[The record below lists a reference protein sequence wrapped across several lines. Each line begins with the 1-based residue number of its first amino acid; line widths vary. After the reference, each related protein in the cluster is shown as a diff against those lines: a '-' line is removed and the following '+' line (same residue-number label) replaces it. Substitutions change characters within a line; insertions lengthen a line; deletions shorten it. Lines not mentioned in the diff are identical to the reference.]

1 MTESAVANPPGVF
14 RVQKANDD
22 FGRNYLDIDNIASGQ
37 AWLVAEMAGWNFS
50 SIVGSPDFD
59 SGQVEEIRFN
69 FLNND
74 GADIGGSTVTA
85 AARIE
90 RTGGGG
96 LQIRGLALGT
106 GTSIAATPLSL
117 NQTDPFTVVL
127 ELDKDEDTYQ
137 VFIKDGDAPFTSI
150 GSGNVDPGRDGNSL
164 RLGFNNNFSGTGE
177 FFDLDR
183 IYLTNE
189 SPIVDAVEPLTLKV
203 NLTSGQTWIANDS
216 TIAYEIDSYRITDDN
231 PVGALSTTGWSSLSD
246 RSVDAIDGPDGDLIV
261 GNGIGEIW
269 DEAGGSNP
277 KALSES
283 FLFGSSTIMPTEQL
297 SLGLAVTPG
306 SSPDLGFEF
315 RRADTGAIIPGLI
328 EFVTGGGVPG
338 DFNDDSVVDLADY
351 TVWRDNLGA
360 ADDSAISGNGDGTP
374 GVTQADYLVWKQSFG
389 SPGSAAAGSL
399 AASATVPEPSA
410 LLLAGLAVLVC
421 RGLGRR
427 APR

>member
-1 MTESAVANPPGVF
+1 M
-14 RVQKANDD
+14 
-22 FGRNYLDIDNIASGQ
+22 
-37 AWLVAEMAGWNFS
+37 
-50 SIVGSPDFD
+50 
-59 SGQVEEIRFN
+59 
-69 FLNND
+69 
-74 GADIGGSTVTA
+74 
-85 AARIE
+85 
-90 RTGGGG
+90 
-96 LQIRGLALGT
+96 
-106 GTSIAATPLSL
+106 
-117 NQTDPFTVVL
+117 L

-231 PVGALSTTGWSSLSD
+231 PVGTLSTTGWSSLSD

-306 SSPDLGFEF
+306 SSPALGV
-315 RRADTGAIIPGLI
+315 RVSHRAETGAILPGLI
-328 EFVTGGGVPG
+328 EFVIGEVACRATSTATAWSTWRTTPYGETTWARLMIPPSAAMATGRPESRKPTTWCGSKASDRLARPPPVRWLRLRPYRNRRHYCWPAWPCSFAGASGGVR
-338 DFNDDSVVDLADY
+338 
-351 TVWRDNLGA
+351 RDEHHCLRH
-360 ADDSAISGNGDGTP
+360 
-374 GVTQADYLVWKQSFG
+374 LR
-389 SPGSAAAGSL
+389 AGSKSIPGQQTRCERIGVVPRGTL
-399 AASATVPEPSA
+399 WAAVDA
-410 LLLAGLAVLVC
+410 LTSENPQKRQIL
-421 RGLGRR
+421 
-427 APR
+427 